1 MYPKTGELPN
11 GGLVMSMRHA
21 ILAAATAAVAAGPA
35 LTGCGPASP
44 SSGGTAPSADGIG
57 PITIAVGSDDA
68 PVFSRLIKPR
78 NKAHPDQQV
87 TLALLS
93 SAVYE
98 ALTFTK
104 SPRQAMTEL
113 SAQLTQIIRDG

>member
-11 GGLVMSMRHA
+11 GGLVMSMRRA

-44 SSGGTAPSADGIG
+44 SSGGTAPPADGIG

-78 NKAHPDQQV
+78 NKAHPDQV
-87 TLALLS
+87 TLALLF

-98 ALTFTK
+98 APTFTK
-104 SPRQAMTEL
+104 SPRQALTEL